1 MLFCENN
8 DFLWSFKADVLAE
21 LLSALLL
28 SQENVVTASCSVAK
42 MMYLLLLQVAKIDYL
57 LLHQVQNMLDLLLF
71 QVQKYGLPAFRKIR
85 AIWCKLRASSIL

>member
-1 MLFCENN
+1 MLLCENN
-8 DFLWSFKADVLAE
+8 DFLWSFKADVLAK

-57 LLHQVQNMLDLLLF
+57 LLHQDRPLWRLGKAWVQEAN
-71 QVQKYGLPAFRKIR
+71 
-85 AIWCKLRASSIL
+85 ASIEHSCAKNA

>member
-8 DFLWSFKADVLAE
+8 DFLWSCEADVLAE

-42 MMYLLLLQVAKIDYL
+42 MMYLLLLQVAKINYL
-57 LLHQVQNMLDLLLF
+57 LLRQVQNMLDLLLF
-71 QVQKYGLPAFRKIR
+71 QVQKYSLPAFCKIR
-85 AIWCKLRASSIL
+85 AIWCKLRARY

>member
-1 MLFCENN
+1 MLLCEIMT
-8 DFLWSFKADVLAE
+8 SFGACEADVLAE

-57 LLHQVQNMLDLLLF
+57 LLRQVQNMLDLLLF
-71 QVQKYGLPAFRKIR
+71 QVQKYGLPAFCKIR
-85 AIWCKLRASSIL
+85 AIWCKLRARY